1 MPRIAIFFQEIK
13 DFLKII
19 RETIFSKLE
28 YGGQNQVSG
37 PHQKKSRLVIF

>member
-1 MPRIAIFFQEIK
+1 MQENAIFFQEIN

-28 YGGQNQVSG
+28 HCGQNQVSG
-37 PHQKKSRLVIF
+37 LHPKKSGVIFF